1 MQLDLADCPAC
12 EQLGL
17 PPDGRLY
24 FFETPTFKAPRP
36 VWSRAYSPGQMS
48 PAVVHSTAQ
57 PEVRQKPEGV
67 PWAAETSLT
76 VSHFGRQKWP
86 EDPAVGLTV
95 EPALCLR
102 PDASDPTAL
111 AALQKVLDKQNR
123 ALARRSAGWILIPG
137 SFWEHE
143 RRDAYLTASGR
154 ANLTRLGRTKSMLP
168 YRQILSGHELTT
180 WEAQLEKLLEQ
191 QRAHPVA
198 PPVAIDTAMQ
208 NSEPFLARA
217 ERDAQVLLAATAAT
231 AGAASFREQ
240 LETSLAQLKKRAGE
254 GLSLA
259 DWASLASAIYS
270 YSLQDLPKPEKA
282 ALAPLADQPRFC
294 YYTTLLQRCTLFSR
308 RDGAGSMF
316 AVEQRARAEEGQP
329 GIRRHGLPSEFHG
342 VRDLQDRLWQLVQQE
357 PLPLEQFGQARP
369 QIEGWLRDLESR
381 VEDIP
386 WGNLHHMLNFAA
398 RAIAEN
404 NAAAQE
410 NFQSVDPEQTS
421 ELLTSLRWWRQ
432 RLEHHQSEQTR
443 WQPLLS

>member
-1 MQLDLADCPAC
+1 MSWPESDGGLLPFLVQLDLADCPAC
-12 EQLGL
+12 ERLGL
-17 PPDGRLY
+17 PSEGRLY
-24 FFETPTFKAPRP
+24 FFEAPTFKAPRP
-36 VWSRAYSPGQMS
+36 VWSLAYSPGQMAS
-48 PAVVHSTAQ
+48 AVVYSKAQ
-57 PEVRQKPEGV
+57 PEVREEPLGAT
-67 PWAAETSLT
+67 WAAETSLT

-123 ALARRSAGWILIPG
+123 ALARRSAGSVLIPG
-137 SFWEHE
+137 SFWVHE
-143 RRDAYLTASGR
+143 RRDAYLTAGGR

-168 YRQILSGHELTT
+168 YHQILSGQELAT

-240 LETSLAQLKKRAGE
+240 LETSLAELKERAGE

-270 YSLQDLPKPEKA
+270 YALQDLPKPEKA

-294 YYTTLLQRCTLFSR
+294 YSPPCC
-308 RDGAGSMF
+308 
-316 AVEQRARAEEGQP
+316 
-329 GIRRHGLPSEFHG
+329 
-342 VRDLQDRLWQLVQQE
+342 
-357 PLPLEQFGQARP
+357 
-369 QIEGWLRDLESR
+369 
-381 VEDIP
+381 
-386 WGNLHHMLNFAA
+386 NAA
-398 RAIAEN
+398 RSFRGATAPAACSLSSSGRAPRKVSQASAATDCRPSSMAFGTCKTDSGNWFSKNPCRSSNLARLAPRSRAGLETSSRASRTSPGAIC
-404 NAAAQE
+404 
-410 NFQSVDPEQTS
+410 T
-421 ELLTSLRWWRQ
+421 TC
-432 RLEHHQSEQTR
+432 
-443 WQPLLS
+443 